1 MTAAVWIMHPGR
13 LPGVFTHTGTSA
25 KHYMEDVHP

>member
-1 MTAAVWIMHPGR
+1 MTAAAWIMHPGR
-13 LPGVFTHTGTSA
+13 LPGVFPYTGASA